1 LSEIFLSTWGIVS
14 IVVAVVLF
22 VAYVRYCRKKISD
35 INEQIEQV
43 LNVQDIVT
51 ALNESDLLKPF
62 WMAFEKTLTTV
73 GDKIYSTIDASE
85 IFNQQSLT
93 RGMNMT
99 FWQNYGGIF
108 TGLGILGTF
117 AGLTFGL
124 TGVDMTSD
132 NIEVLKD
139 GIKKL
144 LSGVESAF
152 VTSLV
157 GIGCAIIYSVAHHL
171 LMKKFQINVQR
182 LAYKLDEKFT
192 RHSVEDWLKDI
203 NGTVMNHFNVA
214 QRQTETVKTIDDTIA
229 NHYAEARLQTELFKN
244 IDSMTASNYTESQE
258 QTTVLKNIG
267 EQVAQAIHNALDEKL
282 AEYVDN
288 ICKAIDSLGEGAA
301 QGLNDTISKVAG
313 AQMDRFSAALD
324 KFSDKAETIMANAQ
338 EVSQIMNEQLLNTLK
353 ELDESLKQQAKAS
366 AAERDAASA
375 EFLSTLK
382 SLTNTLNEVAEK
394 IKSQQEDSVKGFDE
408 LLKATFDNFNATM
421 TQILES
427 AQNKS
432 DGMNQKFLE
441 TLESLTTNLN
451 DLAEKIKI
459 QQKENADGFAQ
470 MFKTSL
476 DNFNAVVAR
485 ILAKVQADTDK
496 ATGQNKVA
504 NEEFLSTLS
513 GLSKTLQ
520 EVVDKFNEQQ
530 TGTLGNFES
539 LVNKLL
545 DDLDKFN
552 RKQQEFLRNA
562 ANDNSSRISEAVNA
576 FNDIVN
582 RHNSTTKETFDK
594 VQKILNE
601 TENYLELMDDASTTF
616 KQAAEPVR
624 QSTLQL
630 TRNLNETSAQMNNL
644 ANANRITRENLS
656 DLTAQLHT
664 FVNNFKGIANE
675 LDHSTKIINDSLGNY
690 NYRMSE
696 GLRDALTKFDSN
708 MGKAL
713 ADFNEL
719 VDEFSDM
726 VGYVKQRRR

>member
-1 LSEIFLSTWGIVS
+1 MSEISLSPWGIVS
-14 IVVAVVLF
+14 IVVAVLLF
-22 VAYVRYCRKKISD
+22 VAYVCCCRKKISD

-51 ALNESDLLKPF
+51 ALNESELLTATWK
-62 WMAFEKTLTTV
+62 AFEKTLTTV
-73 GDKIYSTIDASE
+73 DGKSYSTIDASE
-85 IFNQQSLT
+85 IFNQQNLT

-108 TGLGILGTF
+108 TGLGIFGTF
-117 AGLTFGL
+117 VGLTFGL
-124 TGVDMTSD
+124 SSVDMTSD
-132 NIEVLKD
+132 NIEVLQN
-139 GIKKL
+139 GIKQL
-144 LSGVESAF
+144 LSGVKSAF

-157 GIGCAIIYSVAHHL
+157 GIGCAIVYSVAHHWL
-171 LMKKFQINVQR
+171 IKKFQGNVQR
-182 LAYKLDEKFT
+182 LAYKLDEKFS
-192 RHSVEDWLKDI
+192 RRSVEDWLKDI
-203 NGTVMNHFNVA
+203 NGTATNHFNMT
-214 QRQTETVKTIDDTIA
+214 QRQTETFKTIDDTIA

-301 QGLNDTISKVAG
+301 QGLNDTISKIAG

-324 KFSDKAETIMANAQ
+324 KFSNKAETIMANAQ

-394 IKSQQEDSVKGFDE
+394 IKSQQEDSVKSFDE
-408 LLKATFDNFNATM
+408 LLKAT
-421 TQILES
+421 
-427 AQNKS
+427 
-432 DGMNQKFLE
+432 
-441 TLESLTTNLN
+441 
-451 DLAEKIKI
+451 
-459 QQKENADGFAQ
+459 
-470 MFKTSL
+470 L
-476 DNFNAVVAR
+476 DNFNAVMAR
-485 ILAKVQADTDK
+485 ILVKVQSDTNK
-496 ATGQNKVA
+496 AAGQIKAA
-504 NEEFLSTLS
+504 NEEFLSTLA

-520 EVVDKFNEQQ
+520 EVVDKFKEQQ

-552 RKQQEFLRNA
+552 RQQQEVLRNA
-562 ANDNSSRISEAVNA
+562 ANTNSLRISTAVNA

-594 VQKILNE
+594 VQKLLNE
-601 TENYLELMDDASTTF
+601 TKNYLELMDDASTTL

-630 TRNLNETSAQMNNL
+630 TRNLAETSSQMNNL

-656 DLTAQLHT
+656 DLTAQLRN

-690 NYRMSE
+690 NYKMSE

-726 VGYVKQRRR
+726 VGYAKQRRR

>member
-1 LSEIFLSTWGIVS
+1 MLEWFLQHVWEVSWGVAIILIVIYGYCCAWKIFKNSKEIERVS
-14 IVVAVVLF
+14 NA
-22 VAYVRYCRKKISD
+22 
-35 INEQIEQV
+35 
-43 LNVQDIVT
+43 QDIVAT
-51 ALNESDLLKPF
+51 VKTSNLLKPF
-62 WMAFEKTLTTV
+62 WTAFEKTLTTV
-73 GDKIYSTIDASE
+73 DDKSYSTIDASE

-108 TGLGILGTF
+108 TGLGIFGTF

-132 NIEVLKD
+132 NIEVLQD

-157 GIGCAIIYSVAHHL
+157 GIGWAIVYSVAHHL
-171 LMKKFQINVQR
+171 LVKKFQINVQR

-203 NGTVMNHFNVA
+203 DGTAMNHFNMA

-229 NHYAEARLQTELFKN
+229 NPYAEARLQTELFKN

-258 QTTVLKNIG
+258 QTTVLRNIG

-313 AQMDRFSAALD
+313 VQMDRFSAALD

-382 SLTNTLNEVAEK
+382 NLTNTLNEVAEK
-394 IKSQQEDSVKGFDE
+394 IKAQQEDSVKGFDE

-421 TQILES
+421 TQILEK

-432 DGMNQKFLE
+432 DGMNQNFLE

-451 DLAEKIKI
+451 DLAEKIKT
-459 QQKENADGFAQ
+459 QQKETSDGFAQ
-470 MFKTSL
+470 ILKTSL
-476 DNFNAVVAR
+476 GNFNLVMSQ
-485 ILAKVQADTDK
+485 ILAKVQADTEK
-496 ATGQNKVA
+496 VAGQTQAA
-504 NEEFLSTLS
+504 NEEFLLTLA

-530 TGTLGNFES
+530 TGTLGNFEL

-562 ANDNSSRISEAVNA
+562 ANANSLRISEAVNA

-582 RHNSTTKETFDK
+582 P
-594 VQKILNE
+594 L
-601 TENYLELMDDASTTF
+601 

-630 TRNLNETSAQMNNL
+630 TRNLAETSSQMNNL

-656 DLTAQLHT
+656 DLTAQLRT
-664 FVNNFKGIANE
+664 FVNNFNGIANE
-675 LDHSTKIINDSLGNY
+675 LDRSTTIIKDSLENY

-719 VDEFSDM
+719 VDEFSNM
-726 VGYVKQRRR
+726 VGYAKQSRRR